1 MSNYNSQE
9 QTIYRSLAGKIQLGF
24 YDKEERF
31 PSAKEIARR
40 YQVSYCPAQRA
51 LKMLEKDGL
60 IRLCRG
66 KATVVLAKPY
76 EDYLGSPVFFQRAE
90 ALLDLCKCL
99 KLISPAISFHN
110 IRGMRNEVS
119 SPLPEKGPA
128 AGTAQELFTLFE
140 QSLHIMGSH
149 SALSLYYDVNSF
161 VESSFLDIFSSCCGQ
176 EETVQLW
183 RTLADSYNDCMR
195 HCGEYGREECLSRLE
210 QMSSLFYNTIISYLA
225 NLPSLPP
232 EDSRVP
238 FVWEPHK
245 GRTRYCDII
254 AIDVICKINQGV
266 YPVGTLLPKGAV
278 LADIYHVSE
287 ITIRRTIHLLNR
299 LGVTQTFNGIGT
311 RVSKKGDSSIPHK
324 LRELTLDDNM
334 KCFLEALQLL
344 AILTEPVIRHTF
356 PHIPADTLHKLY
368 ETAGGKDEKKA
379 MVGTTSMLLQAVVH
393 YSPLL
398 SLREIYSRL
407 THQLLYGSI
416 LRLEETGEETVPGW
430 PAMATSIRE
439 GCLSPESST
448 LAQACRVLFENNFAS
463 TQQTLMEIGVKGA
476 EEITGFG
483 TNIPSVTAGNQGGIY
498 ESDM

>member
-110 IRGMRNEVS
+110 IRGMRNEIS

-140 QSLHIMGSH
+140 QSLHIMRSH
-149 SALSLYYDVNSF
+149 SVLSLYYDVSCF
-161 VESSFLDIFSSCCGQ
+161 AESAFLDICSSSCGQ
-176 EETVQLW
+176 EETLLLW

-195 HCGEYGREECLSRLE
+195 HFGEYGREECLSRLE
-210 QMSSLFYNTIISYLA
+210 QMSSLFYDTIISYLA

-368 ETAGGKDEKKA
+368 ETAGGKTKRRQWSA
-379 MVGTTSMLLQAVVH
+379 
-393 YSPLL
+393 
-398 SLREIYSRL
+398 R
-407 THQLLYGSI
+407 
-416 LRLEETGEETVPGW
+416 
-430 PAMATSIRE
+430 
-439 GCLSPESST
+439 
-448 LAQACRVLFENNFAS
+448 QACFYRLS
-463 TQQTLMEIGVKGA
+463 S
-476 EEITGFG
+476 ITAPCFPCGK
-483 TNIPSVTAGNQGGIY
+483 STAGSPISCCTAVSCVSKKPVRKPCPAGLQWQPPYGRGAFPPKAVRWHRPAVFYLKTTLPPPNKPLWKSGSK
-498 ESDM
+498 ERRK